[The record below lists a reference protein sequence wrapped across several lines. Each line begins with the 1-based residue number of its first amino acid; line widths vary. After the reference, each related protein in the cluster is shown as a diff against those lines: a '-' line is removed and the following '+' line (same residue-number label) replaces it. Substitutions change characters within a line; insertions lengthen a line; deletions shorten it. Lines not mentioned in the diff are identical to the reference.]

1 VKVAGAKVLVTGANR
16 GLGKALVQGLRDAGA
31 AKIYAG
37 ARNAQT
43 ITPAAGDEPV
53 ALDVTK
59 PEQVAAAAARCGD
72 VDILINNAG
81 VAVIIPMLAAPTMD
95 EARLEMET
103 NYFGT
108 LSMCRAFAPILARN
122 GGGALVNILS
132 VVSWFSVPMQGAYC
146 ASKAAAWSLRK
157 SWVRPSAADQRA
169 PPAWTAELVD
179 LRAARLER
187 RGTEGVD
194 CARERVEHADL
205 QPLAPIGRQ
214 VLVPRAQAESRDAL
228 CLTGARDDRISVIHR
243 FRLSSTDHRMGFS
256 SNNRATRAES
266 RYARTRTITASRK
279 LTTQQ

>member
-1 VKVAGAKVLVTGANR
+1 MKIAGAKVLVTGANR

-31 AKIYAG
+31 AKTYAG

-43 ITPAAGDEPV
+43 ITPAAGVEPV
-53 ALDVTK
+53 SLDITK

-146 ASKAAAWSLRK
+146 ASKAAAF
-157 SWVRPSAADQRA
+157 
-169 PPAWTAELVD
+169 E
-179 LRAARLER
+179 LRAQGTLVIGVHAGYIDTDMAAEVSSAKSRPEDVAAAIIAGIENGSEEILADER
-187 RGTEGVD
+187 
-194 CARERVEHADL
+194 A
-205 QPLAPIGRQ
+205 
-214 VLVPRAQAESRDAL
+214 
-228 CLTGARDDRISVIHR
+228 
-243 FRLSSTDHRMGFS
+243 
-256 SNNRATRAES
+256 RATRTELLKDD
-266 RYARTRTITASRK
+266 RPFDARMQLLWDSTRGK
-279 LTTQQ
+279 

>member
-1 VKVAGAKVLVTGANR
+1 MKIAGAKVLVTGANR

-31 AKIYAG
+31 AKIYAV

-43 ITPAAGDEPV
+43 ITPAAGVEPV
-53 ALDVTK
+53 ALDITK

-81 VAVIIPMLAAPTMD
+81 VAVMIPMLAAPTMD

-146 ASKAAAWSLRK
+146 ASKAAAWSLTK
-157 SWVRPSAADQRA
+157 SVRF
-169 PPAWTAELVD
+169 E
-179 LRAARLER
+179 LRAQGTLVIGVHAGYIDTDMAAEVSSAKSQPEDVAAAIIAGIENGSEEILADER
-187 RGTEGVD
+187 
-194 CARERVEHADL
+194 A
-205 QPLAPIGRQ
+205 
-214 VLVPRAQAESRDAL
+214 
-228 CLTGARDDRISVIHR
+228 
-243 FRLSSTDHRMGFS
+243 
-256 SNNRATRAES
+256 RATRAELLKDD
-266 RYARTRTITASRK
+266 RPFDARMQLLWDSTRVK
-279 LTTQQ
+279 

>member
-1 VKVAGAKVLVTGANR
+1 MKIAGAKVLVTGANR

-31 AKIYAG
+31 AKIYAV

-43 ITPAAGDEPV
+43 ITPAAGVEPV
-53 ALDVTK
+53 ALDITK

-132 VVSWFSVPMQGAYC
+132 VVSWFSAPMQGAYC
-146 ASKAAAWSLRK
+146 ASKAAAWSLTK
-157 SWVRPSAADQRA
+157 SVRF
-169 PPAWTAELVD
+169 E
-179 LRAARLER
+179 LRAQGTLVIGVHAGYIDTDMAAEVSSAKSRPEDVAAAIIAGIESGSEEILADER
-187 RGTEGVD
+187 
-194 CARERVEHADL
+194 A
-205 QPLAPIGRQ
+205 
-214 VLVPRAQAESRDAL
+214 
-228 CLTGARDDRISVIHR
+228 
-243 FRLSSTDHRMGFS
+243 
-256 SNNRATRAES
+256 RATRAELLKDDRPFDTRMQLLWDS
-266 RYARTRTITASRK
+266 ARGK
-279 LTTQQ
+279 